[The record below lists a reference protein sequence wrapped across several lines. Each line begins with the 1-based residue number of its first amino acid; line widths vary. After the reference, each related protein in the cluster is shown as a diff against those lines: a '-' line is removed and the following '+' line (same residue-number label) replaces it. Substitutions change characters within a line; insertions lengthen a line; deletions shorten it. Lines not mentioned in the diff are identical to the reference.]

1 MGQPLKRLDG
11 LAKVTGQA
19 QFGIDVKVPG
29 MLYATVRQSPVFG
42 GEVLGYDESTA
53 LSVKGVVQVVEIL
66 NGVAVVAEKFWQAKK
81 GADALRIEFSGG
93 KSQGL
98 DDQKLEQQLTEALD
112 NLGKAEIVGEKTLDV
127 EYFLPYLA
135 HATMEPM
142 NCTAD
147 VRSDRCEI
155 WVPTQFPEVV
165 RDKAAEITGLAP
177 EQVTVHTTYLGGGFG
192 RRGWDFAVQAIQA
205 SDAVGRPVKLI
216 WTREDDTQQDFYRPA
231 Y

>member
-1 MGQPLKRLDG
+1 M
-11 LAKVTGQA
+11 
-19 QFGIDVKVPG
+19 
-29 MLYATVRQSPVFG
+29 
-42 GEVLGYDESTA
+42 
-53 LSVKGVVQVVEIL
+53 
-66 NGVAVVAEKFWQAKK
+66 
-81 GADALRIEFSGG
+81 RIEFSGG

-112 NLGKAEIVGEKTLDV
+112 NLGKTEIVGEKTLDV

-165 RDKAAEITGLAP
+165 RDKAAKITGLEP
-177 EQVTVHTTYLGGGFG
+177 EQVTVHTT
-192 RRGWDFAVQAIQA
+192 
-205 SDAVGRPVKLI
+205 
-216 WTREDDTQQDFYRPA
+216 
-231 Y
+231 